1 MLELKYNNKIHLDK
15 WDIDVV
21 PYLTVENME
30 AIINDLINCSN
41 GMERKMRLIADVI
54 VACTDLYDDDDANYT
69 YEQVL
74 YSGLWD
80 DMLESCPYLCD
91 NIKTIEN
98 EVKEWLS
105 AERAIMTFFDTI
117 TSKVNNLD
125 IDLKNI
131 DLDKIKATLE
141 TLQSVANE

>member
-1 MLELKYNNKIHLDK
+1 MLELKYDNKIHLDK

-80 DMLESCPYLCD
+80 DMLEACPYLCD

>member
-1 MLELKYNNKIHLDK
+1 MLELKYDNKIHLDK

-54 VACTDLYDDDDANYT
+54 VACTDLYDEDDARYT

-80 DMLESCPYLCD
+80 DMLEACPYLCD